1 MSDFEQIRDE
11 RGRAAEYHVNNT
23 LHRSLG
29 AVRFRESDFP
39 VESYYLF
46 DGIILPAGQNRYTEV
61 DHLLVSAKGIFAIET
76 KSIHGKVFGERNSQ
90 KWHSASPTKNGQLY
104 DRGFTNPFKQN
115 QLHISAVQD
124 VLTNAE
130 LKSWV
135 NNVVVLVDADSTGWE
150 PGHWGADPIQD
161 LFLSAKDLAKN
172 ILARESV
179 FSLSETAHI
188 ARLFQRF
195 YVERD
200 ALRVKFNEQILG
212 SKGA

>member
-1 MSDFEQIRDE
+1 MTDFEQIRDE

-46 DGIILPAGQNRYTEV
+46 DGIILPAGQARYTEV
-61 DHLLVSAKGIFAIET
+61 DHLLVSVKGVFAVET

-115 QLHISAVQD
+115 QLHISAIQD
-124 VLTNAE
+124 VLTGAG

-161 LFLSAKDLAKN
+161 LFLSAPELAKN
-172 ILARESV
+172 ISARESV
-179 FSLSETAHI
+179 FSLRETDRI
-188 ARLFQRF
+188 ARLFHR
-195 YVERD
+195 YYKERD
-200 ALRVKFNEQILG
+200 VLRAKFNQQILG
-212 SKGA
+212 GKSA